1 MLNVKFN
8 TQERTEAQ
16 KRKKNGGKDGNV
28 LHKLVNNAVM
38 VKLWKKLEIYS
49 MQDL

>member
-1 MLNVKFN
+1 MWNLTHKR
-8 TQERTEAQ
+8 EQ
-16 KRKKNGGKDGNV
+16 KHKKEKKNGGKDGNV